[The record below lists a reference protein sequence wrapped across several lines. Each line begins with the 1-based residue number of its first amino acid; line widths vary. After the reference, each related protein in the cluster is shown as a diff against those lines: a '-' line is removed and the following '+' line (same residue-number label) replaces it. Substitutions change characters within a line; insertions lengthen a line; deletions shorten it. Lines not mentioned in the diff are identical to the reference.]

1 MQHHLFEITC
11 TELPEQSLR
20 NEDSRLQESLLRKVA
35 QPLPMTKLSGA
46 AILSCLEK
54 RLDELIG

>member
-20 NEDSRLQESLLRKVA
+20 NEDSRLQEALLRKVA
-35 QPLPMTKLSGA
+35 QPLPMYKAQRRGHSFLSGEA
-46 AILSCLEK
+46 S
-54 RLDELIG
+54 G